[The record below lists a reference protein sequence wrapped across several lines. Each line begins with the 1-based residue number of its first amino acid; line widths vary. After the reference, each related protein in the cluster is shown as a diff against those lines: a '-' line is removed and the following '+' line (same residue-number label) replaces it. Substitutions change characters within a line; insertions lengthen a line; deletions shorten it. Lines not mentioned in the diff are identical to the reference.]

1 MKVCGIIAEY
11 NPFHNGHLYQIRQIR
26 EQLNEAVPGAG
37 SRRDLSAI
45 LTKLGNVRKSEKR
58 YDEAGQFYLQALD
71 MDKVLAEE
79 VKSAQAWDDYAV
91 SLVKTG
97 DIHTAQGRYED
108 AASCYEEASGIFRKN
123 MEKTRSRL
131 FRDHYAGSC
140 EKMAGV
146 KKRTGDTQEA
156 GALYREGIA
165 LREEMPFGAPMYD
178 YDALYA
184 ALAKELP
191 SAHMID
197 LLPALYGHSEYYFA
211 TDHHWTAE
219 GAAQAYYEWRA
230 AHGAEPDNQDSPT
243 IITVSES
250 FRGTLGSRV
259 PSGLIPAERLKAFE
273 VSGDITVEADGKE
286 ISLYDETALATK
298 DKYHFFEGG
307 NHGILTVTNH
317 DVKDGGTLLILKDSF
332 ANSFLPC
339 LVGDYARII
348 MIDERYAFMDIGQ
361 FALDSGADE
370 IAVIREIISAG

>member
-1 MKVCGIIAEY
+1 MKH
-11 NPFHNGHLYQIRQIR
+11 FMK
-26 EQLNEAVPGAG
+26 QLNPELFCIAVFIAFPLILLAAVLLKPDNAV
-37 SRRDLSAI
+37 SVNENRMLTTVRDIPTDVL
-45 LTKLGNVRKSEKR
+45 
-58 YDEAGQFYLQALD
+58 DGQFQEGLENYLSDQFPFRERL
-71 MDKVLAEE
+71 
-79 VKSAQAWDDYAV
+79 KSAETGVRLRFGQASIGGAYV
-91 SLVKTG
+91 
-97 DIHTAQGRYED
+97 GRD
-108 AASCYEEASGIFRKN
+108 R
-123 MEKTRSRL
+123 RL
-131 FRDHYAGSC
+131 FQKLPGSDVDSGKCVRYAARVNR
-140 EKMAGV
+140 MAEQ
-146 KKRTGDTQEA
+146 TGIPTYVMYVPSA
-156 GALYREGIA
+156 GIA

-184 ALAKELP
+184 ALAEELP
-191 SAHMID
+191 SVHMID
-197 LLPALYGHSEYYFA
+197 LLPALYGHSEYYYA

-243 IITVSES
+243 IITVSDS
-250 FRGTLGSRV
+250 FRGTLWSRV

-286 ISLYDETALATK
+286 ISLFDETALATK
-298 DKYHFFEGG
+298 DKYNFFEGG

-361 FALDSGADE
+361 FALDSGVDE